1 MIIYDHLDAAAI
13 RSKDKLDWLLQLESS
28 PATLNTHYY
37 FDYKD
42 KVYAY
47 YRAHRRN
54 EKLANNIAQRSQKE
68 VNNVISAL
76 SQLGIH
82 ARRED
87 LSKLLPSDPM
97 EAALGIMASVRAYF
111 QGMRAIYKLCL
122 DEVRI

>member
-1 MIIYDHLDAAAI
+1 MIVYDHLDAAAI
-13 RSKDKLDWLLQLESS
+13 HSKDKIDWLLQLESS

-47 YRAHRRN
+47 YRAHRCS
-54 EKLANNIAQRSQKE
+54 EKLANNLAQRSQKE

-97 EAALGIMASVRAYF
+97 EAALDIMASVRAYF
-111 QGMRAIYKLCL
+111 QGMSPKLCS